1 MFCSKQKDNRVEEYL
16 KWVSA
21 AFPSLSDCFK
31 ESVMMLSNAA
41 IEYNQKRIELFC
53 QKRKEDESQYPILHL
68 DIDDILNG
76 SFSGSRLE
84 ELQQMLNEV
93 TEEEKKRERTLLS
106 SESIAGLSR
115 TALSFACE
123 HFSPSAFQC
132 LVNIFKHNHSRR
144 KRWESTVD
152 QLFTF
157 WRESREQIFRLQ
169 KYLNLKEYDDFVNLL
184 VEFLPNKESATFLEA
199 SLKNPRQKGTPL
211 HPLLSLSC
219 YQPSFRGSLPR
230 EEREK
235 LASSIFYRT
244 INMQF
249 EAKQSD
255 VSAELLSI
263 LQLLKTPLKA
273 CPLLQT
279 REFYSNLSQTFSLVL
294 EHCKNT
300 NAIIFIIQEA
310 RSFFGKQLSE
320 DKANEPILIRIVT
333 ISLS

>member
-21 AFPSLSDCFK
+21 AFPSLPDCFK

-76 SFSGSRLE
+76 SFSGSRL
-84 ELQQMLNEV
+84 
-93 TEEEKKRERTLLS
+93 
-106 SESIAGLSR
+106 

-123 HFSPSAFQC
+123 HFSPGAFQC
-132 LVNIFKHNHSRR
+132 LVNIFKHNHSGR
-144 KRWESTVD
+144 KRWESAVD

-157 WRESREQIFRLQ
+157 WRESREQIFLLQ

-184 VEFLPNKESATFLEA
+184 VEFLPNKESSTFLEA

-279 REFYSNLSQTFSLVL
+279 REFYSNLSQTFSLML

-333 ISLS
+333 IPLS